1 MLDKENDK
9 KVKITQYEDKM
20 RMKKRVKQKKIT
32 LAKKINEECDGEFD
46 IWSRFTVGL
55 QRIVFTHF
63 LLTTRHPVFVLCEVP
78 IMRTDIF
85 FSPMEC

>member
-1 MLDKENDK
+1 
-9 KVKITQYEDKM
+9 M
-20 RMKKRVKQKKIT
+20 RIKWEWKNEQNKKKIT

-85 FSPMEC
+85 FFTNGVLT